1 MHPLALLHQG
11 PFTTN
16 IVCGYQVDGDMM
28 QAAALKLAY
37 MEYADLAV
45 GERLAL
51 LQGLLEMALEV
62 ETIREFVS
70 AKVEAM
76 APLSKRE
83 GREEVW
89 PHSICAG

>member
-1 MHPLALLHQG
+1 ML
-11 PFTTN
+11 
-16 IVCGYQVDGDMM
+16 V

-45 GERLAL
+45 DERLAL
-51 LQGLLEMALEV
+51 LQGLLEMTLEV
-62 ETIREFVS
+62 ETIREYVT

-83 GREEVW
+83 GREEVCL
-89 PHSICAG
+89 HSCLCGKLT

>member
-1 MHPLALLHQG
+1 ML
-11 PFTTN
+11 
-16 IVCGYQVDGDMM
+16 V

-37 MEYADLAV
+37 MEYADLGV
-45 GERLAL
+45 EERLAL

-62 ETIREFVS
+62 ETIREYVS

-76 APLSKRE
+76 APPSKRE

-89 PHSICAG
+89 IYKRMSAPA

>member
-1 MHPLALLHQG
+1 
-11 PFTTN
+11 
-16 IVCGYQVDGDMM
+16 M

-37 MEYADLAV
+37 MEYADLEV
-45 GERLAL
+45 SERLAL

-62 ETIREFVS
+62 EAIREYVS

-83 GREEVW
+83 ARQEVS
-89 PHSICAG
+89 PHVLPSLQQA